1 MKNHNTS
8 LKHVFLTIL
17 FIVMTISIL
26 CMKQV
31 QATINTNAVNTPLI
45 FSRPTQLGSSYYF
58 SYRIGSLEKE
68 SLEIFG
74 NAYVF
79 DFEWHN
85 VTLIVKDQNGKPLS
99 GAYVKAFSLDW
110 GLMYPRYEDWGV
122 TDNNGVYSFL
132 VTSGNWVFIASSG
145 NGFSQNKMG
154 KGIYIVYLAYI
165 VNNETFYMKPESSI
179 TLVFRDEAVNI
190 LPNVEVYVTASS
202 FIPIVPPVY
211 VGYSSDGYFTLY
223 TSKDATYRNLTVI
236 GVHRTCGSSANYVL
250 VKSVDIFQG
259 TVTIS
264 AKNYPKIILTG
275 LDLSGNVSPYW
286 YVWLRFPALYAF
298 GWGQTFSFSNNTVF
312 YIPPMGVLINGIYS
326 PPGWYYYFD
335 DIGINLRENETY
347 THKFGGKASFHLWVI
362 KPDTQ
367 LLFDIR
373 DEFGNV
379 VSYYS
384 SDQKSVQLRIMQG
397 GSIVFDQDI
406 GSKIGNWNIY
416 VLGRTFSDDATF
428 VLTADLGPLGG
439 LGKVQLN
446 GSLYSNDYIVPYRT
460 LSIGNFS
467 VYIPGDYFFNVSG
480 QVRTGVFLDS
490 VHRLYNT
497 LSRLTNENLS
507 AKPHRAEVN
516 FEWCGVGGYSFIG
529 IGLGIARWPT
539 NVRPEYLAVLAHE
552 LGHMYSFTPPLVYYV
567 ECPSYCEPLAT
578 YLGTEAIAYLYGSNF
593 RLWFSGVHPGFFD
606 YLAGDKTVPQTE
618 RIQFI
623 FFYLSRIDGFDIHRQ
638 FFQLWAINT
647 SMKDKLTANG
657 FNVNETMITL
667 YSYLARQNLAWLF
680 QMAGYRVSE
689 NRINDGLKLILNDNV
704 SIVTVVQGMDGSI
717 YYKPCLSGC
726 SYVKLSGATPDS
738 PSALIVGNRLYIAVR
753 GMDDGI
759 YFGRVEKI
767 CSGNVVWQKLPGSTP
782 SRPALATDGSKI
794 YLVVRGGDNGIYVN
808 VYDLYSGSWGGWK
821 RLSGSTVRG
830 PAAVY
835 MGGKLHLV
843 VVGADGK
850 SIYYG
855 QVDPGQLTGSSGY
868 IPVSWSMVSGFTDA
882 EPSLAT
888 DGSKLYLSVKG
899 LDSRIYVK
907 TWDGLWN
914 GWETVPS
921 GSTPSSPAVAVWFVN
936 GYPYII
942 VRGHDDNIY
951 YTCRTGTNTYTSWGN
966 LGGTTPTAPSTT
978 S

>member
-1 MKNHNTS
+1 M
-8 LKHVFLTIL
+8 
-17 FIVMTISIL
+17 
-26 CMKQV
+26 
-31 QATINTNAVNTPLI
+31 
-45 FSRPTQLGSSYYF
+45 
-58 SYRIGSLEKE
+58 RIG
-68 SLEIFG
+68 
-74 NAYVF
+74 
-79 DFEWHN
+79 
-85 VTLIVKDQNGKPLS
+85 
-99 GAYVKAFSLDW
+99 
-110 GLMYPRYEDWGV
+110 GV
-122 TDNNGVYSFL
+122 TDDSGVYRFL

-145 NGFSQNKMG
+145 NGFSQNNPG
-154 KGIYIVYLAYI
+154 KGFYIVYKAYI
-165 VNNETFYMKPESSI
+165 VNNVTFSMKPESSI
-179 TLVFRDEAVNI
+179 TLVFRDEAGNI

-202 FIPIVPPVY
+202 FIPVVPPVH
-211 VGYSSDGYFTLY
+211 VGYTSDGYFTLY
-223 TSKDATYRNLTVI
+223 TGKDATYRNLTVI
-236 GVHRTCGSSANYVL
+236 GVHRACGSSTNYVL

-259 TVTIS
+259 AVTIT

-275 LDLSGNVSPYW
+275 LDSSGNVSPYW
-286 YVWLRFPALYAF
+286 SVWLRFPALYAF
-298 GWGQTFSFSNNTVF
+298 GWGQTFSFSDNTVF

-326 PPGWYYYFD
+326 PPGWNYYFD

-362 KPDTQ
+362 KQDTQ

-397 GSIVFDQDI
+397 GSVVFYQDI

-416 VLGRTFSDDATF
+416 VLGQTFSDDATF

-446 GSLYSNDYIVPYRT
+446 GSLYSNNYIVPYRT

-467 VYIPGDYFFNVSG
+467 VYIPVDYLFNVSG

-490 VHRLYNT
+490 VQNLYNA
-497 LSRLTNENLS
+497 LSRLTNENLG

-529 IGLGIARWPT
+529 LGLGIARWPT

-593 RLWFSGVHPGFFD
+593 RLWFSGAHPGFFD
-606 YLAGDKTVPQTE
+606 YLAGDKSVPQTE

-623 FFYLSRIDGFDIHRQ
+623 FFYSSRIYGFDIHRQ
-638 FFQLWAINT
+638 FFQLWANNT

-657 FNVNETMITL
+657 YNVNETMITL

-680 QMAGYRVSE
+680 QMAGYSVSE
-689 NRINDGLKLILNDNV
+689 SRINNGLKLILNDVN
-704 SIVTVVQGMDGSI
+704 IVTIVRGSDNSI

-726 SYVKLSGATPDS
+726 SYVKLSGRTFDS
-738 PSALIVGNRLYIAVR
+738 PSAVLVGGKLYIAVR
-753 GMDDGI
+753 GADNKSI

-767 CSGNVVWQKLPGSTP
+767 GSSSVVWQRLPGSTP

-821 RLSGSTVRG
+821 RLSGSTVKG

-843 VVGADGK
+843 VVGTDGK

-855 QVDPGQLTGSSGY
+855 QADPGQLTGSSGY
-868 IPVSWSMVSGFTDA
+868 IAVSWSKLSGSTDA
-882 EPSLAT
+882 EPSLVT
-888 DGSKLYLSVKG
+888 DGSKLYLAVKG
-899 LDSRIYVK
+899 LDSRIYVN
-907 TWDGLWN
+907 TWAGSWS
-914 GWETVPS
+914 GWERIPT
-921 GSTPSSPAVAVWFVN
+921 GSTPSGPAAAIWFVDGN
-936 GYPYII
+936 LYII
-942 VRGHDDNIY
+942 VRGGNNQIY
-951 YTCRTGTNTYTSWGN
+951 YTMRIGYNSYTSWRV
-966 LGGTTPTAPSTT
+966 LGGTTPSSPSAA
-978 S
+978 